1 MKYRKLCKRLIAFT
15 LCITIGIQSFFSSEL
30 PVYAG
35 QSTPSAIDS
44 LEGLLYE
51 DSIDISDIEMY
62 DDTGTKLIPVSL
74 EVEEFNAQYVNLNP
88 PIDSDSIP
96 QTYSISA
103 GITALSYLVGA
114 ITIAL
119 LFKAIIGISR
129 KFCEDFRNY
138 FVQYSYPSHE
148 RVFNDTPFSYTN
160 SEGEKIETVITQE
173 MMENL
178 GAKLE
183 AYEAGRIW
191 EMVFLLTEEDKLCLT
206 YTMYRHKALSNY
218 ARRNINV
225 SKLDSSLLE
234 KYPYYAFAANEF
246 NSLYQYCFDKK
257 PIGALYST
265 YSKNCTLYDYDG
277 NEIKFNGKSLIFYSA
292 YKLMYKDG
300 IVTAYIDICKTAT
313 INYQYNS
320 TLGIYET
327 SNNFKE
333 YDIGTGP
340 SYESKIGYFP
350 FNVFYLK
357 SYSDVL
363 TISRSMGKALSRN
376 TPVFLGDDI
385 SVDNVI
391 NNGALIANTPRIGNV
406 SDYYNALPKNL
417 SIRKEFDINNVLNYG
432 EGATALNPAGVLSW
446 DDVIEKPTEIP
457 TESVKPSESVQPSES
472 VKPSEGTGGDSGTI
486 TITLTSILTKLSNL
500 FDWIKANLTASA
512 FATAVVSALGLTAL
526 FQTITTPL
534 SSLLNYAIS
543 LSGKVA
549 DIASWDI
556 NAWIGALAAP
566 LSHLLD
572 IDNLVS
578 DIANWDIDALINA
591 VPKFLSIDTTLSAL
605 AKVIGTWN
613 FADWPIS
620 MAQTLRD
627 VLTHPL
633 SALQTATD
641 AIAKALDSVATWDL
655 KTALKAL
662 ENAITGALTGALTVA
677 GITSIIDILTNIK
690 DIALE
695 AVGGSDDNSSDSN
708 TDNDF
713 FNFAKLLYILIAI
726 IILLIILF
734 LNCLRFII
742 LIFSIPASTAF
753 LNEDILKG
761 IEYVKNLQVEKFNL
775 SLYDIIVGVV
785 YFLLFLA
792 IIKAIRNK
800 IDKIHI

>member
-30 PVYAG
+30 PAYAG

-51 DSIDISDIEMY
+51 DSTDISDIEMY
-62 DDTGTKLIPVSL
+62 DDTGTELVP
-74 EVEEFNAQYVNLNP
+74 
-88 PIDSDSIP
+88 
-96 QTYSISA
+96 
-103 GITALSYLVGA
+103 LSPEA
-114 ITIAL
+114 ITLLTYGNSDDEINYISEEELLNMPSTNAL
-119 LFKAIIGISR
+119 VIDDISLILCAVAILGFWAVSR
-129 KFCEDFRNY
+129 KMGDVLKNY
-138 FVQYSYPSHE
+138 YKQYAYPSHSSS
-148 RVFNDTPFSYTN
+148 FS
-160 SEGEKIETVITQE
+160 TVDFKYIDSSGNVVTSTITQE
-173 MMENL
+173 MMEAL
-178 GAKLE
+178 GAKLSSIE
-183 AYEAGRIW
+183 NGTYW
-191 EMVFLLTEEDKLCLT
+191 EPVLGLSDEDKLCLA
-206 YTMYRHKALSNY
+206 YSIYLQGYLVNI
-218 ARRNINV
+218 RRENIKIV
-225 SKLDSSLLE
+225 SPSAAIKTS
-234 KYPYYAFAANEF
+234 YPYYILQTNGTKVR
-246 NSLYQYCFDKK
+246 QICFDKE
-257 PIGALYST
+257 PIGAFSSGTRAVNYVYDIDGNKIEFEHTGESTPTFYFSSYKIKYDGGQRQLWLDLCDTYLLEYTLNNTTGFFTSSGYGST
-265 YSKNCTLYDYDG
+265 YSAT
-277 NEIKFNGKSLIFYSA
+277 
-292 YKLMYKDG
+292 DG
-300 IVTAYIDICKTAT
+300 IPFIFADGANTYMRSC
-313 INYQYNS
+313 
-320 TLGIYET
+320 
-327 SNNFKE
+327 
-333 YDIGTGP
+333 
-340 SYESKIGYFP
+340 P
-350 FNVFYLK
+350 FNSYWLNSLK
-357 SYSDVL
+357 SNYDVSEIFL
-363 TISRSMGKALSRN
+363 NLLLNSPDLDSTENSR
-376 TPVFLGDDI
+376 VF
-385 SVDNVI
+385 
-391 NNGALIANTPRIGNV
+391 NTPRVGSIA
-406 SDYYNALPKNL
+406 DYLSTLPDVIEIDDSFTLDTELNL
-417 SIRKEFDINNVLNYG
+417 QGKSTF
-432 EGATALNPAGVLSW
+432 LNPAGVATW
-446 DDVIEKPTEIP
+446 DGAIEKPTEIP
-457 TESVKPSESVQPSES
+457 TESVKPSESVQPSE
-472 VKPSEGTGGDSGTI
+472 GTGGDSGTI
-486 TITLTSILTKLSNL
+486 TITLTSILTNLSNL

-543 LSGKVA
+543 ISGKVA

-613 FADWPIS
+613 FADWPMS

-641 AIAKALDSVATWDL
+641 AIAKALDNVVTWDL

-662 ENAITGALTGALTVA
+662 ENAITGALTGALAVA

-695 AVGGSDDNSSDSN
+695 AVGSSDDNSSDSN

>member
-1 MKYRKLCKRLIAFT
+1 M
-15 LCITIGIQSFFSSEL
+15 
-30 PVYAG
+30 
-35 QSTPSAIDS
+35 DS
-44 LEGLLYE
+44 
-51 DSIDISDIEMY
+51 
-62 DDTGTKLIPVSL
+62 
-74 EVEEFNAQYVNLNP
+74 
-88 PIDSDSIP
+88 
-96 QTYSISA
+96 
-103 GITALSYLVGA
+103 
-114 ITIAL
+114 
-119 LFKAIIGISR
+119 
-129 KFCEDFRNY
+129 
-138 FVQYSYPSHE
+138 
-148 RVFNDTPFSYTN
+148 
-160 SEGEKIETVITQE
+160 
-173 MMENL
+173 
-178 GAKLE
+178 
-183 AYEAGRIW
+183 
-191 EMVFLLTEEDKLCLT
+191 
-206 YTMYRHKALSNY
+206 
-218 ARRNINV
+218 
-225 SKLDSSLLE
+225 
-234 KYPYYAFAANEF
+234 
-246 NSLYQYCFDKK
+246 
-257 PIGALYST
+257 
-265 YSKNCTLYDYDG
+265 
-277 NEIKFNGKSLIFYSA
+277 
-292 YKLMYKDG
+292 
-300 IVTAYIDICKTAT
+300 
-313 INYQYNS
+313 
-320 TLGIYET
+320 
-327 SNNFKE
+327 
-333 YDIGTGP
+333 
-340 SYESKIGYFP
+340 
-350 FNVFYLK
+350 
-357 SYSDVL
+357 
-363 TISRSMGKALSRN
+363 
-376 TPVFLGDDI
+376 
-385 SVDNVI
+385 
-391 NNGALIANTPRIGNV
+391 
-406 SDYYNALPKNL
+406 
-417 SIRKEFDINNVLNYG
+417 
-432 EGATALNPAGVLSW
+432 
-446 DDVIEKPTEIP
+446 
-457 TESVKPSESVQPSES
+457 
-472 VKPSEGTGGDSGTI
+472 
-486 TITLTSILTKLSNL
+486 
-500 FDWIKANLTASA
+500 
-512 FATAVVSALGLTAL
+512 
-526 FQTITTPL
+526 
-534 SSLLNYAIS
+534 
-543 LSGKVA
+543 
-549 DIASWDI
+549 
-556 NAWIGALAAP
+556 ALAAP

>member
-15 LCITIGIQSFFSSEL
+15 LCITIGIQSFFSFEL

-51 DSIDISDIEMY
+51 DSTDISDIEMY

-74 EVEEFNAQYVNLNP
+74 EVEEFNAQYANLNP

-96 QTYSISA
+96 QTRSLIV
-103 GITALSYLVGA
+103 TLSMLIGT
-114 ITIAL
+114 ITIGLIAS
-119 LFKAIIGISR
+119 KAIIGISR
-129 KFCEDFRNY
+129 KFCVYFRDY
-138 FVQYSYPSHE
+138 LVQYSYPSHE

-206 YTMYRHKALSNY
+206 YTMYQHKALTNLK
-218 ARRNINV
+218 RENIKV
-225 SKLDSSLLE
+225 EQILDSSFAE
-234 KYPYYAFAANEF
+234 KYPYYVLGRASCDSGTVAQF
-246 NSLYQYCFDKK
+246 CFDKK
-257 PIGALYST
+257 PIGCFYGTDS
-265 YSKNCTLYDYDG
+265 YNYIYDYDG
-277 NEIKFNGKSLIFYSA
+277 NVVDCDRSELIFYSA
-292 YKLMYKDG
+292 YKLMYDNG
-300 IVTAYIDICKTAT
+300 VIMAYVDICQSAMIPYK
-313 INYQYNS
+313 YNS
-320 TLGIYET
+320 TLRIYET
-327 SNNFKE
+327 TNNYTE
-333 YDIGTGP
+333 YNIGEGP
-340 SYESKIGYFP
+340 YAVLDSSHLP
-350 FNVFYLK
+350 FNVFNIGNARAVNLNSKYLG
-357 SYSDVL
+357 
-363 TISRSMGKALSRN
+363 MALSTK
-376 TPVFLGDDI
+376 TPVFSDDGGSI
-385 SVDNVI
+385 SDT
-391 NNGALIANTPRIGNV
+391 GAQIINTPRIGNIE
-406 SDYYNALPKNL
+406 DYYNALPKNL

-457 TESVKPSESVQPSES
+457 TESVKPSESVQPGES
-472 VKPSEGTGGDSGTI
+472 VKPSEGTGGDSGAI

-500 FDWIKANLTASA
+500 FDWIKANLTAAA
-512 FATAVVSALGLTAL
+512 FAAAVVSALGLTTL

-534 SSLLNYAIS
+534 SSILSYCIS
-543 LSGKVA
+543 LFNK
-549 DIASWDI
+549 
-556 NAWIGALAAP
+556 
-566 LSHLLD
+566 
-572 IDNLVS
+572 VS
-578 DIANWDIDALINA
+578 DIANWDIDAWIVGGLAAPLAHLVAIDNIISDIADWDIDAIVRA
-591 VPKFLSIDTTLSAL
+591 VPKFLNIDTTLAAL
-605 AKVIGTWN
+605 AVTLAAWN
-613 FADWPIS
+613 FADWPMS

-641 AIAKALDSVATWDL
+641 AIAKALDNVATWDL

>member
-1 MKYRKLCKRLIAFT
+1 MKYRKLYKRLIAFT

-51 DSIDISDIEMY
+51 DSIDTSGINMY
-62 DDTGTKLIPVSL
+62 DDTGMKLIPLSSEALRVSKL
-74 EVEEFNAQYVNLNP
+74 NAPYDDLNP
-88 PIDSDSIP
+88 VITDIIEVP
-96 QTYSISA
+96 QTRS
-103 GITALSYLVGA
+103 A
-114 ITIAL
+114 ITIGLGAL
-119 LFKAIIGISR
+119 IGAVLYCLIPFLWGVSKKAMDTLR
-129 KFCEDFRNY
+129 TYWVN
-138 FVQYSYPSHE
+138 YSYPSHLKTFTDVE
-148 RVFNDTPFSYTN
+148 FSFIN
-160 SEGEKIETVITQE
+160 SDGLVTTEIITQQ

-178 GAKLE
+178 GKKLE

-191 EMVFLLTEEDKLCLT
+191 EVVFLLTDEDKLCLT
-206 YTMYRHKALSNY
+206 YTMYKHGYLTNLKRE
-218 ARRNINV
+218 NINITRPV
-225 SKLDSSLLE
+225 DEIVE
-234 KYPYYAFAANEF
+234 KYPYYIMAGSTTNMW
-246 NSLYQYCFDKK
+246 QVCFDKK
-257 PIGALYST
+257 PIGSFLLPSYTKNYS
-265 YSKNCTLYDYDG
+265 LFDYDG
-277 NEIKFNGKSLIFYSA
+277 NKIYIESGTIFYSGYRIKYDNGNTKLLLDICNTCVIP
-292 YKLMYKDG
+292 YKLNE
-300 IVTAYIDICKTAT
+300 TA
-313 INYQYNS
+313 
-320 TLGIYET
+320 
-327 SNNFKE
+327 
-333 YDIGTGP
+333 
-340 SYESKIGYFP
+340 GYFDSTNTILEYVP
-350 FNVFYLK
+350 K
-357 SYSDVL
+357 AYSDTDETL
-363 TISRSMGKALSRN
+363 LYTGFRNFTDDSIKQFPFHYYKALRVSSS
-376 TPVFLGDDI
+376 FSDELLKAI
-385 SVDNVI
+385 SSSSDYEQSSNQYDFNIVNI
-391 NNGALIANTPRIGNV
+391 PHTMNIE
-406 SDYYNALPKNL
+406 DYYNALPRNL
-417 SIRKEFDINNVLNYG
+417 SIRKEFDINSPLNLD
-432 EGATALNPAGVLSW
+432 ATTSYLNPTGVRTW
-446 DDVIEKPTEIP
+446 DGAIEKPTEIP
-457 TESVKPSESVQPSES
+457 TESVKPSESVQPSE
-472 VKPSEGTGGDSGTI
+472 GTGGDSGTV
-486 TITLTSILTKLSNL
+486 TITLSSILTKLSNL
-500 FDWIKANLTASA
+500 FDWIKTNLTASA
-512 FATAVVSALGLTAL
+512 FAIAVVSALGLTAL

-543 LSGKVA
+543 ISGKVA

-591 VPKFLSIDTTLSAL
+591 VPKFLSIDTTLSTL

-613 FADWPIS
+613 FADWPMS

-641 AIAKALDSVATWDL
+641 AIAKALDNVATWDL